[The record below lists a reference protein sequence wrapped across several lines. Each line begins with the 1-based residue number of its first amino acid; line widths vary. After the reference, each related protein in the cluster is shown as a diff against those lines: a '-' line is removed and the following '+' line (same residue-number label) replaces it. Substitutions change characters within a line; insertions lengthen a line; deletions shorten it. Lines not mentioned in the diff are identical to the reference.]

1 MLRTILPLTFLGH
14 ATLLDAQSDPIC
26 PCTDQLDALIA
37 KVETNYSG
45 YAIEFHDD
53 RRTTY
58 SDLCE
63 RLRSEARQANVT
75 TCWSLLRR
83 YVDHFQDGHLFISDV
98 WGEYDST
105 YRQPEPR
112 VELDMNGANTEHVDA
127 IEGQWM
133 THDGRRVSIIPA
145 GADASDGT
153 FAAVLM
159 EEGEQKGEVKAR
171 FSKLVDGSYDAVVLN
186 EKGVAVHP
194 AIYQPAAKGARIV
207 RGSLLMMPPFTWVRV
222 SPTTSNACVI
232 DVEQPLAPQVF
243 PYGSDG
249 SVWVASLPSCNPMF
263 TTRLDS
269 LLRTHDADLSQARLL
284 IIDLRSNE
292 GGSSGMTRGL
302 DRYLGPHSPPPADTA
317 KAVVLSSEDNIKYFT
332 YMERDGWV
340 PPGLVQRMKEHTG
353 ELVEFSDPETSST
366 APTEPATDATEHEA
380 SGPKQVALLT
390 DRGVVSAG
398 EAFCLRARNYPRVKQ
413 FGEATAGCIDHQN
426 VTMVYFGCEAAGYLL
441 GYPTL
446 ASSRYLPQGGYNQT
460 GIVPDVNLPTNVD
473 DPYRAI
479 VEWYAK

>member
-1 MLRTILPLTFLGH
+1 MVLMTWAGAARAH
-14 ATLLDAQSDPIC
+14 AQASTACIC
-26 PCTDQLDALIA
+26 KDQLDALIT
-37 KVETNYSG
+37 KVEANYAG
-45 YAIEFHDD
+45 YGIEVQGDKRTAYKAWCDGLRAEAIHA
-53 RRTTY
+53 
-58 SDLCE
+58 
-63 RLRSEARQANVT
+63 EAPD
-75 TCWSLLRR
+75 CWGLLRG
-83 YVDHFQDGHLFISDV
+83 YVDHFKDGHLFISDI

-112 VELDMNGANTEHVDA
+112 AVLDPNSTSAKNADA
-127 IEGQWM
+127 IEGQWI
-133 THDGRRVSIIPA
+133 THDGRKVSIIPSCP
-145 GADASDGT
+145 DASCGT

-194 AIYQPAAKGARIV
+194 AIYQPAAKGARIA

-222 SPTTSNACVI
+222 TPTTSNACVI
-232 DVEQPLAPQVF
+232 DVAQPLAPQVF
-243 PYGSDG
+243 PYGTDG

-269 LLRTHDADLSQARLL
+269 LLHAHDADLLQARLL

-302 DRYLGPHSPPPADTA
+302 DRYLGRRGPPAADTA
-317 KAVVLSSEDNIKYFT
+317 KAVVLSSEDNLKYFA

-340 PPGLVQRMKEHTG
+340 PAGLIQRMKEHPG
-353 ELVEFSDPETSST
+353 ELVEFSDPGTT
-366 APTEPATDATEHEA
+366 TPTEPATDAAEGEA
-380 SGPKQVALLT
+380 IGPGKVALLT

-398 EAFCLRARNYPRVKQ
+398 EALCLHARNYPRVKQ
-413 FGEATAGCIDHQN
+413 FGEATAGCIDYQN

-446 ASSRYLPQGGYNQT
+446 AASRYLPQGGYNKH
-460 GIVPDVNLPTNVD
+460 GIVPDVSVPTNVD